1 MPSFYEKIFLLVLKS
16 INSTWFIVQ
25 HYTFAHL
32 VGFGYFS
39 HSVATERNIIYFA
52 SICLISLSPRAY
64 IPDCKPEEGQPVTQ
78 SDHWSVHAHWLV

>member
-78 SDHWSVHAHWLV
+78 SDH